1 MINILLVDDHSI
13 IAEGVKLMLSKVK
26 DINVVS
32 WVSNGEK
39 AVNYLKKTNEI
50 DVVLMDINMPV
61 MNGIEATKI
70 IKNNNK
76 KINIVALTMHEGEEY
91 VLSMLRAGAIGYITK
106 ESGTDELVR
115 AIRSAS
121 KGEKY
126 YSDEISKLIINA
138 LLGENRDGPKELSRR
153 ELEMLSYIAGGYTNV
168 EISKI
173 LFISKNTVDA
183 HRRNILDK
191 LNLKNTVA
199 LVKYAIENSLEIK
212 NEPT

>member
-1 MINILLVDDHSI
+1 M
-13 IAEGVKLMLSKVK
+13 
-26 DINVVS
+26 
-32 WVSNGEK
+32 
-39 AVNYLKKTNEI
+39 
-50 DVVLMDINMPV
+50 
-61 MNGIEATKI
+61 
-70 IKNNNK
+70 
-76 KINIVALTMHEGEEY
+76 
-91 VLSMLRAGAIGYITK
+91 
-106 ESGTDELVR
+106 VR